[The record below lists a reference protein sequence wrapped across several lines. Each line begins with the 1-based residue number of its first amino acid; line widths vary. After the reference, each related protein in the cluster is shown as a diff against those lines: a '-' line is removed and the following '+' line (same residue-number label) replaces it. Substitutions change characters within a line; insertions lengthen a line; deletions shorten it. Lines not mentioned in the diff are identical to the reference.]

1 MIGGAKSLAN
11 SRQAIKRIKVAE
23 KKRLANTTR
32 KSALRTS
39 IKKSKLAI
47 ENNDPQAA
55 NLVQSTAKALDKAVA
70 KNVIHKN
77 TAARYKSNLAKASN
91 IASK

>member
-1 MIGGAKSLAN
+1 MAN

-39 IKKSKLAI
+39 IKKSKFAI
-47 ENNDPQAA
+47 QSNDPQAA
-55 NLVQSTAKALDKAVA
+55 DLIKSAVKALDKAAA

-77 TAARYKSNLAKASN
+77 TASRNKSKLTRAFNT
-91 IASK
+91 ASK